1 MRLKKSK
8 FLRGAMLFGLIF
20 IVLSSFAT
28 AADDLFPSVDQEVP
42 RYSPQSRVSGKVEI
56 DGSNT
61 MKTIL
66 ETWKDKLEKIHPD
79 LEISLKTEG
88 SNTGVES
95 LMSGKTKIA
104 AMSRPMTNQEI
115 EKFTKQVGYAPTAI
129 PVAVDAFAIFVHKDN
144 PLDHITLQ
152 QLDALFSSDRR
163 RGAPESIDTWGQLGL
178 SGVWEKSSIVPHI
191 RDAKS
196 GTGQFFREFVL
207 LDGKDKETS
216 VVQPGAASIV
226 HAVMN
231 DPSAVGYSGIGY
243 RTNSVKPLHVAAVDG
258 DAFVEPT
265 FESAS
270 NGSYPLRRVL
280 YLYVNEPPDME
291 HAPLFSEIIKFAVS
305 LEGQQVVAKS
315 GFFPLPTKDLIALS
329 ATWSRPMASVSN
341 TKGPKNL
348 K

>member
-1 MRLKKSK
+1 MRLERSK
-8 FLRGAMLFGLIF
+8 FLKGAMLFGLIL
-20 IVLSSFAT
+20 IVLSTPAMG
-28 AADDLFPSVDQEVP
+28 ADDLFPKVDQQVP

-79 LEISLKTEG
+79 LEISLKTDG

-115 EKFTKQVGYAPTAI
+115 EKLTKQLGYAPTAI

-178 SGVWEKSSIVPHI
+178 SGVWEKSSIVSHI

-207 LDGKDKETS
+207 LDGKDKEMS
-216 VVQPGAASIV
+216 VVQPGAASVV

-231 DPSAVGYSGIGY
+231 DPYAVGYSGIGY
-243 RTNSVKPLHVAAVDG
+243 RTNSVKPLHVAAGDG
-258 DAFVEPT
+258 DPFVEPT

-280 YLYVNEPPDME
+280 YLYVNEPPEME
-291 HAPLFSEIIKFAVS
+291 HAPLLSEIIKFAVS

-341 TKGPKNL
+341 AKGPKDL

>member
-1 MRLKKSK
+1 MKLNESQFLK
-8 FLRGAMLFGLIF
+8 GVMLFGLMF
-20 IVLSSFAT
+20 IVLSPPAMG
-28 AADDLFPSVDQEVP
+28 ADDLFPKVDEQVP

-79 LEISLKTEG
+79 LEIILKTDG
-88 SNTGVES
+88 SNAGVES

-115 EKFTKQVGYAPTAI
+115 EKFTKQLGYAPTAI

-178 SGVWEKSSIVPHI
+178 SGVWETSSIVSHI
-191 RDAKS
+191 RDTKS
-196 GTGQFFREFVL
+196 GTGQFFREFVML
-207 LDGKDKETS
+207 NGKDKEMS
-216 VVQPGAASIV
+216 IVQPGAASVV
-226 HAVMN
+226 HAVTN
-231 DPSAVGYSGIGY
+231 DPYAVGYSGIGY
-243 RTNSVKPLHVAAVDG
+243 RTNSVKPLHVAAGEG
-258 DAFVEPT
+258 DSFVEPT
-265 FESAS
+265 FQSATD
-270 NGSYPLRRVL
+270 GSYPLHRRL
-280 YLYVNEPPDME
+280 YLYVNEPPNME
-291 HAPLFSEIIKFAVS
+291 HAPFLSEIIQFALS

-315 GFFPLPTKDLIALS
+315 GFFPLPTKDLVALS
-329 ATWSRPMASVSN
+329 AAWSRPMASVAN

>member
-1 MRLKKSK
+1 MRLKRSK
-8 FLRGAMLFGLIF
+8 FLKGAMLFGLIF

-28 AADDLFPSVDQEVP
+28 AADDLFPSVDQQVP
-42 RYSPQSRVSGKVEI
+42 QYSPQSRVSGKVEI

-79 LEISLKTEG
+79 LEISLKTDG

-95 LMSGKTKIA
+95 LMRGKTKIA

-115 EKFTKQVGYAPTAI
+115 EKFTKQVGYEPTSV

-144 PLDHITLQ
+144 PLDRITLQ

-178 SGVWEKSSIVPHI
+178 SGEWGNASIVSHI
-191 RDAKS
+191 RDTKS
-196 GTGQFFREFVL
+196 GTGQFFRELVL
-207 LDGKDKETS
+207 LEGKDKETS
-216 VVQPGAASIV
+216 VVQPGAASVV

-231 DPSAVGYSGIGY
+231 DLYAVGYSGIGY
-243 RTNSVKPLHVAAVDG
+243 RTNSVKPLQVAAVDG
-258 DAFVEPT
+258 DPFVEPT
-265 FESAS
+265 FQTAT
-270 NGSYPLRRVL
+270 NGSYPLHRVL
-280 YLYVNEPPDME
+280 YLYVNDPPGVK
-291 HAPLFSEIIKFAVS
+291 HAPLLTEIVTFAVS

-315 GFFPLPTKDLIALS
+315 GFFPLPTKDLIAVS
-329 ATWSRPMASVSN
+329 ATWTRPLDSVSN
-341 TKGPKNL
+341 TRGPKDF

>member
-1 MRLKKSK
+1 MRLERIK
-8 FLRGAMLFGLIF
+8 FLEGAMLFGLLF
-20 IVLSSFAT
+20 VVLSTPALG
-28 AADDLFPSVDQEVP
+28 ADDLFPNVDQQIP
-42 RYSPQSRVSGKVEI
+42 RYSPQSRVSGKIEI
-56 DGSNT
+56 DGSTT

-66 ETWKDKLEKIHPD
+66 ETWKDKLENIHPD
-79 LEISLKTEG
+79 LEISLKTDG
-88 SNTGVES
+88 SNTGLES

-104 AMSRPMTNQEI
+104 AMSRTITKEEI
-115 EKFTKQVGYAPTAI
+115 EKFTKQSGHAPTAI

-178 SGVWEKSSIVPHI
+178 TGVWEKTSIVSHI

-207 LDGKDKETS
+207 LNGQNKEMS
-216 VVQPGAASIV
+216 IVQPGAASVV

-231 DPSAVGYSGIGY
+231 DPYAVGYSGIGY
-243 RTNSVKPLHVAAVDG
+243 RTNSVKPLHVAAGDG
-258 DAFVEPT
+258 APFVEPT
-265 FESAS
+265 FQSAT
-270 NGSYPLRRVL
+270 NGSYPLHRRL
-280 YLYVNEPPDME
+280 YLYVNESPDMK
-291 HAPLFSEIIKFAVS
+291 HAPLLSEIITFAVS

-315 GFFPLPTKDLIALS
+315 GFFPLPTKDLMALS

-341 TKGPKNL
+341 TKGPKNF

>member
-1 MRLKKSK
+1 MKLEGSPFIKGLMLLGLLLLCSP
-8 FLRGAMLFGLIF
+8 AMG
-20 IVLSSFAT
+20 
-28 AADDLFPSVDQEVP
+28 ADDLFPNVDRQIP
-42 RYSPQSRVSGKVEI
+42 RYSPQSHVSGKVTI
-56 DGSNT
+56 DGSTT

-66 ETWKDKLEKIHPD
+66 ETWKDKLGNIHPD

-95 LMSGKTKIA
+95 LMSGKAKIA
-104 AMSRPMTNQEI
+104 AMSRPMTFQEI
-115 EKFTKQVGYAPTAI
+115 EKFTKQVGYAPTSV

-163 RGAPESIDTWGQLGL
+163 RGAPASIDTWGQLGL
-178 SGVWEKSSIVPHI
+178 SGEWGNASIVSHI

-196 GTGQFFREFVL
+196 GTGQFFRELVL

-216 VVQPGAASIV
+216 IVQPGAASVV

-231 DPSAVGYSGIGY
+231 DPYAVGYSGIGY
-243 RTNSVKPLHVAAVDG
+243 RNNSVKPLQVAAVDG
-258 DAFVEPT
+258 DPFVEPT
-265 FESAS
+265 FQTAT
-270 NGSYPLRRVL
+270 NGSYPLHRVL
-280 YLYVNEPPDME
+280 YLYVNEPPGVK
-291 HAPLFSEIIKFAVS
+291 HAPLLTEIVKFAVS

-315 GFFPLPTKDLIALS
+315 GFFPLPTKDLIAVS
-329 ATWSRPMASVSN
+329 ATWTRPVDSVSN
-341 TKGPKNL
+341 TKGPKDF

>member
-1 MRLKKSK
+1 MRLKRTK
-8 FLRGAMLFGLIF
+8 FLKGAMLFGLIF
-20 IVLSSFAT
+20 IVLSSFAS
-28 AADDLFPSVDQEVP
+28 AADDFFPNVDQQVP
-42 RYSPQSRVSGKVEI
+42 QYSPQSRVSGKVEI

-66 ETWKDKLEKIHPD
+66 ETWKSKLEKIHPD
-79 LEISLKTEG
+79 LRISLKTDG

-144 PLDHITLQ
+144 PLDHITFQ

-163 RGAPESIDTWGQLGL
+163 RGAPESLDMWGQLGL
-178 SGVWEKSSIVPHI
+178 SGVWEKASIVSHI

-216 VVQPGAASIV
+216 VVQPGAASVV

-231 DPSAVGYSGIGY
+231 DPYAVGYSGIGY

-258 DAFVEPT
+258 DPFIEPT
-265 FESAS
+265 FQSAT
-270 NGSYPLRRVL
+270 NGTYPLHRVL
-280 YLYVNEPPDME
+280 YLYVSEPPDMD
-291 HAPLFSEIIKFAVS
+291 HAPLLSEIIKFAVS

-329 ATWSRPMASVSN
+329 ATWSRPMASASH
-341 TKGPKNL
+341 TKAPKNL